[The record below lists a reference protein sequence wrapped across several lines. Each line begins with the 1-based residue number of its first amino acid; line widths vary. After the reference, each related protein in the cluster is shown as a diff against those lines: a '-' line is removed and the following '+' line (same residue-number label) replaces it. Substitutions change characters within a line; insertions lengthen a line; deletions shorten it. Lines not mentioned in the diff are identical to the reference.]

1 MKIKTKAVIAQK
13 MRCGGFTLIE
23 MLVVIGI
30 IGLLAATLITSFS
43 YMKVNARQAQ
53 AQVLVSE
60 TASALT
66 FYLQSKREW
75 PEELT
80 TRTEMDAIACWVLQE
95 QNLMD
100 LTVKKY
106 NTTAKTWDVN
116 DNSLDR
122 FGLLDP
128 WGRAALKKNPTI
140 SSASVTIEGGTR
152 LSDHRIQY
160 RLDLDMDGYV
170 DQSEGAPMGVKVR
183 APVIVW
189 SRGPDGKDDADKGG
203 LRYPRDDRLSWNF
216 EQAKRE
222 SQ

>member
-1 MKIKTKAVIAQK
+1 MSVKIMKIRVKAVIKQS

-30 IGLLAATLITSFS
+30 IGILSAALMTSFS

-53 AQVLVSE
+53 AQALVSE

-66 FYLQSKREW
+66 FYLQSNREW
-75 PEELT
+75 PDELS
-80 TRTEMDAIACWVLQE
+80 TRTEMDLTACWVLQKE
-95 QNLMD
+95 HL
-100 LTVKKY
+100 L
-106 NTTAKTWDVN
+106 DVTGGQVYSSTN
-116 DNSLDR
+116 SSLDR

-128 WGRAALKKNPTI
+128 WGRAALRKNPMIT
-140 SSASVTIEGGTR
+140 SDSVTIEGGTK

-160 RLDLDMDGYV
+160 RLDLNMDGYV

-203 LRYPRDDRLSWNF
+203 SRYPRDDRLSWNYD
-216 EQAKRE
+216 QARKE